1 MQGSEGSRPAAKYKA
16 DRALF
21 LLLLSA
27 PYRSIRLSPPR
38 SPDYGRGL
46 EPLKRV
52 APAHKK

>member
-21 LLLLSA
+21 LLLLS
-27 PYRSIRLSPPR
+27 PR
-38 SPDYGRGL
+38 SPEYGCGL

-52 APAHKK
+52 APVHKK